1 MSSVEKN
8 IKIAFIFFLN
18 QVFKIQHVF
27 MTHCNLNEVCWTGS
41 N

>member
-1 MSSVEKN
+1 MSSVKKN
-8 IKIAFIFFLN
+8 IKITFNLFLN

-27 MTHCNLNEVCWTGS
+27 MTHCNLNEVCWTGF

>member
-8 IKIAFIFFLN
+8 IKIALIFFLN

-27 MTHCNLNEVCWTGS
+27 NDTLQSERSMLDRI
-41 N
+41 

>member
-8 IKIAFIFFLN
+8 IEIAFIFFLN

-27 MTHCNLNEVCWTGS
+27 MTLQSERS
-41 N
+41 MLDRI